1 MTEREDTS
9 SAAFREELCPQEP
22 GSILALGGAAPM
34 KPDLLTQIFGFLST
48 FARFVGQVI
57 VDVVH
62 YILPSVPS
70 LDTLAEPIG
79 YLALLTLFVI
89 LVSAARRVALV
100 ILVAG
105 WLLIFIRLL
114 LMAFRIA

>member
-1 MTEREDTS
+1 
-9 SAAFREELCPQEP
+9 
-22 GSILALGGAAPM
+22 M
-34 KPDLLTQIFGFLST
+34 KPDLLTQILGFLST
-48 FARFVGQVI
+48 FARFIGQAV
-57 VDVVH
+57 VDLVH
-62 YILPSVPS
+62 YILPSIKT

-105 WLLIFIRLL
+105 WALIFIRLL

>member
-1 MTEREDTS
+1 
-9 SAAFREELCPQEP
+9 
-22 GSILALGGAAPM
+22 M

-48 FARFVGQVI
+48 FARFIGQA
-57 VDVVH
+57 VVELIH
-62 YILPSVPS
+62 YILPSVKT

-89 LVSAARRVALV
+89 LVSAARRVAMV

-105 WLLIFIRLL
+105 WALIFVRLL
-114 LMAFRIA
+114 LMAFRIG

>member
-1 MTEREDTS
+1 
-9 SAAFREELCPQEP
+9 
-22 GSILALGGAAPM
+22 M
-34 KPDLLTQIFGFLST
+34 KPDLLTQIFAFLST
-48 FARFVGQVI
+48 FARFVGQGV
-57 VDVVH
+57 VGVVH
-62 YILPSVPS
+62 YILPSVKT

-105 WLLIFIRLL
+105 WALIFVRLL
-114 LMAFRIA
+114 LMAFQIG

>member
-1 MTEREDTS
+1 
-9 SAAFREELCPQEP
+9 
-22 GSILALGGAAPM
+22 M
-34 KPDLLTQIFGFLST
+34 KPDLLTQILAFLST
-48 FARFVGQVI
+48 FARFVGQAV
-57 VDVVH
+57 VDVIH
-62 YILPSVPS
+62 YILPSVRT

-105 WLLIFIRLL
+105 WALIFVRLL
-114 LMAFRIA
+114 LMAFRIG

>member
-1 MTEREDTS
+1 
-9 SAAFREELCPQEP
+9 
-22 GSILALGGAAPM
+22 M

-48 FARFVGQVI
+48 FARFVGQAV
-57 VDVVH
+57 VDLIH
-62 YILPSVPS
+62 YILPSVKA

-105 WLLIFIRLL
+105 WALIFIRLL